1 MSEVLSSE
9 GCRSMDKETIEVL
22 KMPSI
27 LLMENAVFSMVKHFY
42 HLDDILIICGVGNNG
57 GDGVALARHLYFL
70 KKKVRVIVVGSLDKA
85 SMDFINNYNI
95 LKNLNVHITLMN
107 EEDLNIKAVCR
118 NVKVIVDCLFGTGLS
133 RNLSEQY
140 IKIIESMNSSS
151 AYKISVD
158 VPSGL
163 NCDTGEIMGTSV
175 KADKTITFQTMKK
188 GFLNYTAI
196 SYLGEVIIEPI
207 GIPECVLKKV
217 SEGTVMT
224 EKADISSLIPKREK
238 FGYKSDYG
246 RVAIIAGSEEYS
258 GAAYLSTEAAVKTG
272 SGLVNLYT
280 HRKIRDSMRN
290 KLSEAMV
297 GVYHLEEGL
306 GEKIKSAQVVAIGPG
321 LGTTAEANE
330 LINWVITNY
339 TGKIV
344 IDADGLNVLA
354 NQLEI
359 LNKCKGEI
367 IITPHLGE
375 MARLTGKG
383 IEDINMNRIDMAKEF
398 SNKYGVTVL
407 LKGLYTVIERGNQV
421 YVNPTGNSS
430 MASGGMGDTLT
441 GIITSFVGQGLNTL
455 DAGKL
460 GAYIHGYIGEWLSEE
475 MYAVSATNIIEKIP
489 FYLKELSG
497 G

>member
-1 MSEVLSSE
+1 MIEVLGSE
-9 GCRSMDKETIEVL
+9 GCRAMDRKTIEIL
-22 KMPSI
+22 KMPSV

-70 KKKVRVIVVGSLDKA
+70 NKKVRVIVVGSLDKA
-85 SMDFINNYNI
+85 SVDFVCNYNI
-95 LKNLNVHITLMN
+95 LKNLNVHIILIN
-107 EEDLNIKAVCR
+107 KDDLNIKTICR
-118 NVKVIVDCLFGTGLS
+118 NTKIIVDCLFGTGLT
-133 RNLSEQY
+133 RNLNEQY
-140 IKIIESMNSSS
+140 IKIVESMNSSP
-151 AYKISVD
+151 AYKISID

-163 NCDTGEIMGTSV
+163 NCDTGEVMGASV
-175 KADKTITFQTMKK
+175 KADKTITFQTMKR
-188 GFLNYTAI
+188 GFLNYKAL

-207 GIPECVLKKV
+207 GIPESILKEV
-217 SEGTVMT
+217 SEGIVMT
-224 EKADISSLIPKREK
+224 ERADISSLIPKRER

-258 GAAYLSTEAAVKTG
+258 GAAYLTAQAAVKTG

-290 KLSEAMV
+290 KLNEAMV
-297 GVYHLEEGL
+297 GVYHLEEEI
-306 GEKIKSAQVVAIGPG
+306 GEKINSAQVVAIGPG
-321 LGTTAEANE
+321 LGTTPEANK

-354 NQLEI
+354 SQLDI
-359 LNKCKGEI
+359 LNKCKGDI
-367 IITPHLGE
+367 IVTPHLGE

-383 IEDINMNRIDMAKEF
+383 IDDFNMNRIDIAKEF

-407 LKGLYTVIERGNQV
+407 LKGLYTVIAGENRV

-441 GIITSFVGQGLNTL
+441 GIIASLIGQGINIL
-455 DAGKL
+455 DAAKL
-460 GAYIHGYIGEWLSEE
+460 GSYIHGYIGERLSEE
-475 MYAVSATNIIEKIP
+475 MYSVSATSIIEKIP
-489 FYLKELSG
+489 SYLKELTG